1 MSKPTNLTST
11 LKVFGQ
17 LIKNGNFKRSSI
29 KSSTGEAVYV
39 NKNAEFVI
47 VVKRISS
54 SYGEPLVQYYYA
66 NTEKH
71 RLNSTTGTGYYLIK
85 LDKLR
90 LIHRVV
96 AETFF
101 GEIANGYEVNHINE
115 DKSDNT
121 LNNLELVTRAEN
133 MKKYW
138 ENHKGNINKQYFGRY
153 IEKTGRY
160 TAPDGTKTSMTLD
173 EYIDKVRIE
182 RGHIKADNIVRHYRK

>member
-1 MSKPTNLTST
+1 MSKQTHLVSN

-17 LIKNGNFKRSSI
+17 LIKTGNFKRSPI

-66 NTEKH
+66 NTTNH
-71 RLNSTTGTGYYLIK
+71 RLSSTTGTGYYLIK

-101 GEIANGYEVNHINE
+101 GEITDGYEVNHIDE
-115 DKSDNT
+115 DKSNNA
-121 LNNLELVTRAEN
+121 LSNLELVTRSEN
-133 MKKYW
+133 MRKYW
-138 ENHKGNINKQYFGRY
+138 ENHKGNVSHQYFGRY
-153 IEKTGRY
+153 NKCTGIY
-160 TAPDGTKTSMTLD
+160 TTSDGKKVKMSVKEYLD
-173 EYIDKVRIE
+173 YVKSTREPKIANKIIRKYI
-182 RGHIKADNIVRHYRK
+182 

>member
-1 MSKPTNLTST
+1 MSKQTNLTST

-39 NKNAEFVI
+39 NANAEFVI

-101 GEIANGYEVNHINE
+101 GEITDGYEVNHINE

-173 EYIDKVRIE
+173 EYIDKVRLE